1 MRIQGYGYEWN
12 AFLNGG
18 PADGCVDRVIQIK
31 GEDPPKFIMRILDG
45 EEIKRES
52 IGEKLIELFAAN
64 SIDKNQKVAAY
75 ELKNV
80 KDGDCFYEYIETII
94 YKEYSKKY
102 TDLF

>member
-1 MRIQGYGYEWN
+1 MECSFKFKIFIESK
-12 AFLNGG
+12 
-18 PADGCVDRVIQIK
+18 IK
-31 GEDPPKFIMRILDG
+31 P
-45 EEIKRES
+45 
-52 IGEKLIELFAAN
+52 N